1 MSAAALAALT
11 ETAGSGGSGSAASAD
26 TTGSEVGGSTAPGS
40 PPRAVKLLKVLLY
53 SDDAT
58 VREHLRLALGTRPD
72 AALPELSVEEFA
84 TATALVARMD
94 ASLKG
99 QRVDLVVL
107 DGEAVPAGGMGLA
120 RQLKDE
126 IFQCP
131 PLLVV
136 TGRAQDGWLATWAR
150 ADAVV
155 SHPVDPVRFSDV
167 AVGLLRSRVG

>member
-1 MSAAALAALT
+1 MS
-11 ETAGSGGSGSAASAD
+11 
-26 TTGSEVGGSTAPGS
+26 GSTAPG
-40 PPRAVKLLKVLLY
+40 AEAKGQVGHLKVLLY
-53 SDDAT
+53 SDDAQ
-58 VREHLRLALGTRPD
+58 VRESLRLALGSRPD
-72 AALPELSVEEFA
+72 AALPELAVEEFA
-84 TATALVARMD
+84 TAPALIARMD

-99 QRVDLVVL
+99 LGVDLVIL

-126 IFQCP
+126 IYRCP

-155 SHPVDPVRFSDV
+155 SHPIDPVRLADV

>member
-1 MSAAALAALT
+1 MSAAALADT
-11 ETAGSGGSGSAASAD
+11 DTDGSG
-26 TTGSEVGGSTAPGS
+26 VGASTAPGA
-40 PPRAVKLLKVLLY
+40 PPPAPARHLKVLLY
-53 SDDAT
+53 SDDAA
-58 VREHLRLALGTRPD
+58 VRESLRLALGTRPD
-72 AALPELSVEEFA
+72 QALPELSVEQFA
-84 TATALVARMD
+84 TAPALIARMD
-94 ASLKG
+94 AVAKG

-155 SHPVDPVRFSDV
+155 SHPIDPVRLADV
-167 AVGLLRSRVG
+167 AVELLRSRVG

>member
-1 MSAAALAALT
+1 MSAAALAD
-11 ETAGSGGSGSAASAD
+11 TAGSG
-26 TTGSEVGGSTAPGS
+26 VGGSTAPDS
-40 PPRAVKLLKVLLY
+40 PPSAPAKHLKVLLY
-53 SDDAT
+53 SDDAK
-58 VREHLRLALGTRPD
+58 VREGLRLALGTRPD
-72 AALPELSVEEFA
+72 QALPELSVEEFA
-84 TATALVARMD
+84 TAPALITRMD
-94 ASLKG
+94 LAAKG

-155 SHPVDPVRFSDV
+155 SHPIDPVRLADV

>member
-1 MSAAALAALT
+1 MSAAALAD
-11 ETAGSGGSGSAASAD
+11 TASG
-26 TTGSEVGGSTAPGS
+26 VGGSTASGPA
-40 PPRAVKLLKVLLY
+40 PAPARHLKVLLY
-53 SDDAT
+53 SDDAQ
-58 VREHLRLALGTRPD
+58 VRENLRLALGTRPD
-72 AALPELSVEEFA
+72 QALPELSVEEFA
-84 TATALVARMD
+84 TSPALIARMD
-94 ASLKG
+94 LAVKG

-126 IFQCP
+126 IYQCP

-155 SHPVDPVRFSDV
+155 SHPIDPVRLADV

>member
-1 MSAAALAALT
+1 MSAAALAAQSDT
-11 ETAGSGGSGSAASAD
+11 EGSAVS
-26 TTGSEVGGSTAPGS
+26 GSTAPGS
-40 PPRAVKLLKVLLY
+40 PPRTARQLKVLLY
-53 SDDAT
+53 SDDAQ
-58 VREHLRLALGTRPD
+58 VRESLRLALGTRPD
-72 AALPELSVEEFA
+72 QALPALSVEEFA
-84 TATALVARMD
+84 TAPALIARMD

-99 QRVDLVVL
+99 LRVDLVVL

-155 SHPVDPVRFSDV
+155 SHPIDPVRLADV

>member
-1 MSAAALAALT
+1 MSAAALADT
-11 ETAGSGGSGSAASAD
+11 DGSG
-26 TTGSEVGGSTAPGS
+26 VGGSTAGD
-40 PPRAVKLLKVLLY
+40 PPKAQVKHLKVLLY
-53 SDDAT
+53 SDDAE
-58 VREHLRLALGTRPD
+58 VRGNLRLALGTRPD
-72 AALPELSVEEFA
+72 TALPELAVEEFA
-84 TATALVARMD
+84 TAPALIARMD

-99 QRVDLVVL
+99 LGVDLVIL

-126 IFQCP
+126 IYRCP
-131 PLLVV
+131 PLLVL

-155 SHPVDPVRFSDV
+155 SHPVDPVRLADV

>member
-1 MSAAALAALT
+1 MSAAALAGSA
-11 ETAGSGGSGSAASAD
+11 EVEGSGVS
-26 TTGSEVGGSTAPGS
+26 GSTAPGA
-40 PPRAVKLLKVLLY
+40 PRQAAVRHLKVLLY
-53 SDDAT
+53 SDDAE
-58 VREHLRLALGTRPD
+58 VRRGLRLALGTRPD

-84 TATALVARMD
+84 TAPALIARMD
-94 ASLKG
+94 ASMKG

-126 IFQCP
+126 IYQCP
-131 PLLVV
+131 PLLVI

-155 SHPVDPVRFSDV
+155 SHPIDPVRLADV
-167 AVGLLRSRVG
+167 AVGLLRGRVA

>member
-1 MSAAALAALT
+1 MSAAALAD
-11 ETAGSGGSGSAASAD
+11 TAGSG
-26 TTGSEVGGSTAPGS
+26 VGGSTAAGGPPPARGS
-40 PPRAVKLLKVLLY
+40 KHLKVLLY
-53 SDDAT
+53 SDDAG
-58 VREHLRLALGTRPD
+58 VRESLRLALGTRPD
-72 AALPELSVEEFA
+72 QALPELAVEEFA
-84 TATALVARMD
+84 TAPALIKRMD
-94 ASLKG
+94 LAAKG

-126 IFQCP
+126 IYRCP

-155 SHPVDPVRFSDV
+155 SHPIDPVRLADV
-167 AVGLLRSRVG
+167 AVTLLRSRVG

>member
-1 MSAAALAALT
+1 MSAAALSAQPDT
-11 ETAGSGGSGSAASAD
+11 DGSA
-26 TTGSEVGGSTAPGS
+26 VGGSTAAGGPS
-40 PPRAVKLLKVLLY
+40 KAQVKSLKVLLY
-53 SDDAT
+53 SDDAK

-72 AALPELSVEEFA
+72 PALPELAVEDFA
-84 TATALVARMD
+84 TAPALIARMD

-107 DGEAVPAGGMGLA
+107 DGEAVPVGGMGLA

-126 IFQCP
+126 IYRCP
-131 PLLVV
+131 PLLVL

-155 SHPVDPVRFSDV
+155 SHPIDPVRLADV
-167 AVGLLRSRVG
+167 AVGLLRARVG

>member
-1 MSAAALAALT
+1 MSAAALAD
-11 ETAGSGGSGSAASAD
+11 TAGSG
-26 TTGSEVGGSTAPGS
+26 VGGSTAAGG
-40 PPRAVKLLKVLLY
+40 PPPARARHLRVLLY
-53 SDDAT
+53 SDDAK
-58 VREHLRLALGTRPD
+58 VRENLRLALGTKPD
-72 AALPELSVEEFA
+72 QALPELAVEEFA
-84 TATALVARMD
+84 TAPALVARMD
-94 ASLKG
+94 LAAKG

-126 IFQCP
+126 IYQCP

-155 SHPVDPVRFSDV
+155 SHPVDPVRFADV
-167 AVGLLRSRVG
+167 AVGLLRARVG

>member
-1 MSAAALAALT
+1 MSAAALADT
-11 ETAGSGGSGSAASAD
+11 DGSG
-26 TTGSEVGGSTAPGS
+26 VGGSTAAGV
-40 PPRAVKLLKVLLY
+40 PPKASVKSLKVLLY
-53 SDDAT
+53 SDDAK
-58 VREHLRLALGTRPD
+58 VREHLRLALGSKPD
-72 AALPELSVEEFA
+72 AALPELSVEDFA
-84 TATALVARMD
+84 TAPALIARMD

-99 QRVDLVVL
+99 QRVDLVIL

-126 IFQCP
+126 IYQCP

-136 TGRAQDGWLATWAR
+136 TGRPQDGWLATWAR

-155 SHPVDPVRFSDV
+155 SHPIDPVRLADV

>member
-1 MSAAALAALT
+1 MSAAALADT
-11 ETAGSGGSGSAASAD
+11 DGSG
-26 TTGSEVGGSTAPGS
+26 VGGSTASGEPAKS
-40 PPRAVKLLKVLLY
+40 AVKSLKVLLY
-53 SDDAT
+53 SDDAK

-72 AALPELSVEEFA
+72 AALPELAVEEFA
-84 TATALVARMD
+84 TSPALISRMD

-99 QRVDLVVL
+99 QRVDLVIL

-126 IFQCP
+126 IYHCP

-136 TGRAQDGWLATWAR
+136 TGRPQDGWLATWAR

-155 SHPVDPVRFSDV
+155 SHPVDPVRLADV